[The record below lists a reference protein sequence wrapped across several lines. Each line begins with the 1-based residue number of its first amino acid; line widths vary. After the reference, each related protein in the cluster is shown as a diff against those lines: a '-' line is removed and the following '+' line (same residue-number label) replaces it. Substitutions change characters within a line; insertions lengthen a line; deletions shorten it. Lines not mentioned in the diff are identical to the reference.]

1 MNSKRFVLFVLVLAC
16 LSGGSGA
23 SARAASM
30 PARRIHD
37 NLENGRTFL
46 LKGNTSALASSQNDA
61 GEVEDSF
68 EISNITI
75 HFQMSAAQ
83 QADLENLLAKQQDQS
98 SGDYHKWLTPEQYA
112 QRFGMNPKD
121 LEKVSEWLQS
131 NGFTDV
137 EIARSRTWISF
148 SGTALQIRNAFSTSI
163 HQYNMNGE
171 KRYANTADPVL
182 PRALE
187 GIVEG
192 IRGLHNFRPR
202 PRIVTRTA
210 KTDGLP
216 RFTSS
221 VSGSHFIAPDDFA
234 TIYNLR
240 ALYNGGIDGTGQK
253 IAIAGQT
260 DIELTDIRAF
270 RKAAGLPANDPEIV
284 LNGKD
289 PGTSKDDQSEAYLDI
304 EWSGAVARQATII
317 YVNSSNAFDSAVYAV
332 DNNLAPV
339 LSISYG
345 NCETNIGAAGANSL
359 SSTFKQANAQG
370 MTVLAASGD
379 AGAAD
384 CDGPLNPSAPVVTS
398 ASRGLA
404 VDMPGSS
411 PYVTSVGGT
420 EFSDTGG
427 NYWSATNNSANGSAL
442 SYIPEIAWND
452 TSTANGLAASGGGK
466 SVVFTKPAWQKGESV
481 PNDGARDTPDVS
493 LAASAN
499 YEGYLVC
506 SGGNCTN
513 GFRSADMSLMLAGGT
528 SVTAPTF
535 AGIVAL
541 LDQQTKTSQGNV
553 NPRLY
558 LLASFSS
565 DIFHDITQGN
575 NRVPCKA
582 ATTDCT
588 SGGTLGYSAGPG
600 YDQVTGL
607 GSIDGNNLINQW
619 SSDFQM
625 AITPASLTV
634 GPSRS
639 NTATVEITSVGNFAG
654 TVSFTC
660 SVPSALVNV
669 TCSIPGTVSHSGTA
683 TLTISNS
690 SLSNSFRLPPFGYP
704 GNRGAPWIP
713 IAVACS
719 LLMGVCLA
727 TFPKRR
733 NRTALVGLTIGLMAI
748 AASCG
753 EGDGSTSS
761 NETPTVSVTA
771 PVTVTATSG
780 VESHTATVSVTAQ

>member
-1 MNSKRFVLFVLVLAC
+1 MNNKRFVLLAFTLGCLLAC
-16 LSGGSGA
+16 STVF
-23 SARAASM
+23 AANV

-46 LKGNTSALASSQNDA
+46 LRGNTSSLASSQNDL

-68 EISNITI
+68 EISKITI
-75 HFQMSAAQ
+75 HFQMSASQ
-83 QADLENLLAKQQDQS
+83 QADLESLLTRQQDRS

-121 LEKVSEWLQS
+121 IEKVTEWLQS
-131 NGFTDV
+131 SGFTDLEV
-137 EIARSRTWISF
+137 ARSKTWISF
-148 SGTALQIRNAFSTSI
+148 SGTALQVRNAFSTPI
-163 HQYNMNGE
+163 HRYNLNGE
-171 KRYANTADPVL
+171 KRYANTTDPLL

-187 GIVEG
+187 GMVEG

-202 PRIVTRTA
+202 PRVVTRTT
-210 KTDGLP
+210 KVDGLP
-216 RFTSS
+216 RFTSAI
-221 VSGSHFIAPDDFA
+221 SGSHFVAPDDFA

-240 ALYNGGIDGTGQK
+240 SLYNSGIDGTGQK

-260 DIELTDIRAF
+260 DIDLADIRAF
-270 RKAAGLPANDPEIV
+270 RQASGLPPNDPEIV
-284 LNGKD
+284 LDGKD
-289 PGTSKDDQSEAYLDI
+289 PGTNKGDQSEAYLDI
-304 EWSGAVARQATII
+304 EWSGAVARQATIV
-317 YVNSSNAFDSAVYAV
+317 YVNSSGAFNSAIYAV

-359 SSTFKQANAQG
+359 SSIFKQANAQG
-370 MTVLAASGD
+370 ITVLAASGD

-384 CDGPLNPSAPVVTS
+384 CDGPLDPDAPVVTA
-398 ASRGLA
+398 ASHGLA
-404 VDMPGSS
+404 VDVPGSI

-420 EFSDTGG
+420 EFNDAGG
-427 NYWSATNNSANGSAL
+427 NYWSATNNSASGSAL

-452 TSTANGLAASGGGK
+452 TSMANGLAASGGGK
-466 SVVFTKPAWQKGESV
+466 SVVFTKPSWQQGQNV

-493 LAASAN
+493 VAASAN

-528 SVTAPTF
+528 SVAAPTF

-541 LDQQTKTSQGNV
+541 LNQQSKASQGNV
-553 NPRLY
+553 NPKLY
-558 LLASFSS
+558 SLASFSS
-565 DIFHDITQGN
+565 DAFHDITQGN
-575 NRVPCKA
+575 NQVPCKA

-588 SGGTLGYSAGPG
+588 SAGTLGYSAGPG

-607 GSIDGNNLINQW
+607 GSVDGYNLINEW
-619 SSDFQM
+619 SSDFQI

-639 NTATVEITSVGNFAG
+639 NTATVQITSVGNFAG

-660 SVPSALVNV
+660 SVPNTLTNV

-683 TLTISNS
+683 TITVSNS
-690 SLSNSFRLPPFGYP
+690 SLSQSFRLPPFGYP
-704 GNRGAPWIP
+704 RSGAPWIP
-713 IAVACS
+713 TAVACS
-719 LLMGVCLA
+719 LLMGMCLA
-727 TFPKRR
+727 AFPRRR
-733 NRTALVGLTIGLMAI
+733 NRTVLLGLTIGLMVM

-753 EGDGSTSS
+753 EGDASSSGSS
-761 NETPTVSVTA
+761 NETPTTSITA
-771 PVTVTATSG
+771 AVTVTAMSG
-780 VESHTATVSVTAQ
+780 VEKHTATLSVTAQQ